1 MAREKGREDG
11 AEHSKE
17 SEPAA
22 VFPPFLL
29 FICFCIF
36 RDESQVIQL
45 FFSFFFPVLIQLVII
60 IENTLHFRRKILQI
74 FPAEKIRRGA
84 LENLCQHYNF
94 FIRNIFDFSAF
105 ISLGGG
111 LCDVQGFRDL
121 L

>member
-45 FFSFFFPVLIQLVII
+45 FFSFFPVLIQLVII

-74 FPAEKIRRGA
+74 FPAEKMRKTM
-84 LENLCQHYNF
+84 ENLCQHYNF